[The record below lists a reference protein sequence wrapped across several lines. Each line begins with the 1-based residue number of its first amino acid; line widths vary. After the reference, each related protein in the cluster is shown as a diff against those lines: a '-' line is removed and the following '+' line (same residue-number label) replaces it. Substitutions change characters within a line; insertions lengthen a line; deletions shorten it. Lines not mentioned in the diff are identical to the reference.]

1 MPGFSTLRLVAAMI
15 RDHESMRID
24 YSRNI
29 WCLLVFMLWHD
40 EYVRHPRVAAC
51 QEQMAL

>member
-1 MPGFSTLRLVAAMI
+1 MI

-29 WCLLVFMLWHD
+29 WCLLVFMLWHE
-40 EYVRHPRVAAC
+40 EYVGRPVADAQPSLMAC
-51 QEQMAL
+51 K